1 MKANPKTVNIQMIS
15 ETAGVSTATVSNV
28 LNGKMVVSEA
38 KRERVLAV
46 ADELGYRLNSS
57 IQDLA
62 RRGRNGLTRN
72 IAFVLVHNAF
82 GDPAYARAL
91 DGVSRAVEEF
101 RLHLILDRLRGDE
114 ARVVDLP
121 PVLRDE
127 RVDGILVTGMITE
140 LVICLLDKLGIP
152 YVVLGAYPS
161 AITGRA
167 INVRLDTERRMHDM
181 VGELL
186 RRGRRRIAYFTED
199 PKNYHARHSLAVFKE
214 ALREHGLPVRNALIH
229 TGTGSFSGAFGILK
243 PVFAQAHMPF
253 DAMVCLDY
261 RNALEIACLLIARGD
276 GDGLGK
282 PRVLLAAGRPFDY
295 YRLPV
300 PAIYGESDLD
310 RVAYE
315 GVKALMED
323 LKSKRRASPRQILL
337 QPAIQAEDDLHDFVH
352 PRRKNTNMG
361 SLP

>member
-1 MKANPKTVNIQMIS
+1 MSKPGTVNIRMIA
-15 ETAGVSTATVSNV
+15 TAAGVSTATVSNV
-28 LNGKMVVSEA
+28 LNGKPVVSETKHA
-38 KRERVLAV
+38 RVLA
-46 ADELGYRLNSS
+46 AAEELGYRPNSS

-72 IAFVLVHNAF
+72 IAFVLVSNAF
-82 GDPAYARAL
+82 GDPAYAHAL

-127 RVDGILVTGMITE
+127 RVDGMLVTGMITE
-140 LVICLLDKLGIP
+140 SAIGLLDKLDIP

-161 AITGRA
+161 AITCRA
-167 INVRLDTERRMHDM
+167 INVRLDTDRRMHAM

-199 PKNYHARHSLAVFKE
+199 PENYYAQQSLAVFKE
-214 ALREHGLPVRNALIH
+214 TLREHGLPVRNALIY
-229 TGTGSFSGAFGILK
+229 TGTGPFSGAFGGLK
-243 PVFAQAHMPF
+243 PVFAQPHLPF

-261 RNALEIACLLIARGD
+261 RNAMEIACLLLARGD
-276 GDGLGK
+276 GLGE
-282 PRVLLAAGRPFDY
+282 PEVLMAASRPFDY

-300 PAIYGESDLD
+300 PAVYGESDFD

-337 QPAIQAEDDLHDFVH
+337 QPAIKAEDDPKIFD
-352 PRRKNTNMG
+352 KA
-361 SLP
+361 